1 MKCIIFQKFTLNY
14 LFFLFFLV
22 ISIIRKRLT
31 DPLFENKNKKSEFF
45 FLMYIAILCKFLTII
60 PFLISKYLSKRRNK
74 KQENEQ
80 PMNTSTNKIVYIYTE
95 YKNKNIFK
103 YTIIVS
109 IFDFVGEASIFL
121 FYFLNDKKEVISK
134 YALRTYLI
142 FNTVTQY
149 MTSYILLKSYFYK
162 HHWLSM
168 FINIFCVVISLT
180 MDIIMIVGKNITD
193 YQYYIFVLMRLIR
206 IIIFSFKNSYTKIA
220 LTSGLLSPYLLL
232 LYKAIFETIFLGIF
246 SIPFIF
252 IKITEDNIDN
262 ESIFVGFKEYLTKI
276 KFLYSFL
283 LLICSFFYR
292 LFNMLI
298 IDQFSPN
305 HLPLANTLDSF
316 GDTLSLI
323 IRLAVGHQS
332 ISWTYY
338 IIFIVYIILFIA
350 AMIHNEIF
358 IINRCGLNEKT
369 KLFLDVSLN
378 EEKKNQYLIP
388 GEENENEEEN
398 KDNEENKD
406 IEKNENL
413 EENSISSEDKIIE

>member
-1 MKCIIFQKFTLNY
+1 MKCIIFQKLTLKY
-14 LFFLFFLV
+14 LLFLFFLV
-22 ISIIRKRLT
+22 ISISRKRLT
-31 DPLFENKNKKSEFF
+31 GPLFESKDCKSEYF
-45 FLMYIAILCKFLTII
+45 FLMYLSILSKFLTII
-60 PFLISKYLSKRRNK
+60 PFLISKYRSKGRNK
-74 KQENEQ
+74 EQENEQ
-80 PMNTSTNKIVYIYTE
+80 TMNNIKNKIVYIHTE

-103 YTIIVS
+103 YTILVS

-121 FYFLNDKKEVISK
+121 FYFLNNKKKVISV
-134 YALRTYLI
+134 YPLRIYLI

-149 MTSYILLKSYFYK
+149 IASYILLKSYFYK

-168 FINIFCVVISLT
+168 FINIFCVLISLA

-193 YQYYIFVLMRLIR
+193 YQYYIFILTRLIR
-206 IIIFSFKNSYTKIA
+206 IIIFSFKNSYSKIA
-220 LTSGLLSPYLLL
+220 LNSGLLSPYLLL
-232 LYKAIFETIFLGIF
+232 LYKAIYETIFLGIF

-252 IKITEDNIDN
+252 IKITEDNINN
-262 ESIFVGFKEYLTKI
+262 ESIFVGFKEYLTGI

-283 LLICSFFYR
+283 LLICNFFYR
-292 LFNMLI
+292 LFYMLI

-305 HLPLANTLDSF
+305 HLPLAHTLDSF
-316 GDTLSLI
+316 GDTLFFI
-323 IRLAVGHQS
+323 IRLAVNHQQ

-338 IIFIVYIILFIA
+338 IIFIIYIILFIA

-369 KLFLDVSLN
+369 KLFLDISLN

-398 KDNEENKD
+398 KENEENKD
-406 IEKNENL
+406 IEENENL
-413 EENSISSEDKIIE
+413 EENSILS